1 MDGKGVGD
9 GEFFEGFGEDFFS
22 FLISQDGM
30 GLVVKLGDIAA
41 LVVVPH
47 EALEGDDGAAGG
59 VSEICAESSKVE
71 SGGLN

>member
-1 MDGKGVGD
+1 MGD
-9 GEFFEGFGEDFFS
+9 GEFHESFGEDSLAFF
-22 FLISQDGM
+22 ISQDGM
-30 GLVVKLGDIAA
+30 SLVVKLGDIAA

-71 SGGLN
+71 SGGLD